1 MYLFIELDELDI
13 SEGRVE
19 VKHVD
24 SPLVIDNEGDPI
36 YFEFFG
42 FEGCPAISC
51 EGLGTV
57 SPDILDHF
65 RCSVTEKLITRACNG
80 TWDVIVNLLDESI
93 DPHLEN
99 FETFTIEINFIY
111 EGRDD

>member
-19 VKHVD
+19 VKHID
-24 SPLVIDNEGDPI
+24 SPLVIDNEGDPF

-51 EGLGTV
+51 EG
-57 SPDILDHF
+57 
-65 RCSVTEKLITRACNG
+65 
-80 TWDVIVNLLDESI
+80 
-93 DPHLEN
+93 
-99 FETFTIEINFIY
+99 
-111 EGRDD
+111 